1 MTIEDAALVSSIT
14 LLVCNSRFGN
24 LYEEI
29 QATCNLGCWSSESG
43 TCQVVFI
50 YEKSTYFF
58 VLSHK
63 TKKCAVFKFC
73 SIFFTGNFTDKADLF
88 MSSTAVLT
96 VGAKT
101 VVTPLVVLSGDP
113 VNMTCNLVQKTNI
126 SWHYF
131 NHTLNEYHCVWK
143 GPNLVFKASV
153 ENSGKYLCSYEPK
166 EADSNHMINLTVVGK
181 CVLP

>member
-14 LLVCNSRFGN
+14 LLVCNSRFGHF
-24 LYEEI
+24 YEEI
-29 QATCNLGCWSSESG
+29 QATYSLGCWSSESG
-43 TCQVVFI
+43 TCRVVLI
-50 YEKSTYFF
+50 YINLLFCLVTRLF
-58 VLSHK
+58 
-63 TKKCAVFKFC
+63 CAVFKFC

-88 MSSTAVLT
+88 MFSPAVPT
-96 VGAKT
+96 VGPKT
-101 VVTPLVVLSGDP
+101 VVSKLVVLSGDT